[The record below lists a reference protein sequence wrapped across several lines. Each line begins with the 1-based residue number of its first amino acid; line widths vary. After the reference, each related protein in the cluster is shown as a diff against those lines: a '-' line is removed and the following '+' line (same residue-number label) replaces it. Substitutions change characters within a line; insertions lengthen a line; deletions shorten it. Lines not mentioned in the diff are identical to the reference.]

1 MATKTKTADRTNDRP
16 IPAPETV
23 EKIDRLSRDVPYWV
37 GRILDE
43 TDATLPG
50 FIRAALRKHFPH
62 MTTAAVV
69 VNPGG
74 GVGDIVIKL
83 THPMPFSLSTDD
95 NPVFEATWVADDAD
109 MEKIVR
115 KAATDAD

>member
-1 MATKTKTADRTNDRP
+1 MATKTKTPKANGLP
-16 IPAPETV
+16 VPPETV

-43 TDATLPG
+43 TDATMAG

-74 GVGDIVIKL
+74 GCGDIVIRL
-83 THPMPFSLSTDD
+83 TEPMPHSLSTDG
-95 NPVFEATWVADDAD
+95 NPVFDGFSWAAPDEDVENIDRKSDAD
-109 MEKIVR
+109 
-115 KAATDAD
+115 